1 MIAFGVDSDVFNMK
15 LLFKIRPKGSSVL
28 KGCGSTL
35 YVLSVL
41 VSPVEAL
48 DARFVSHRTHILMLE
63 RACLWVSNLN
73 NQVVYDLE
81 ARDRSLWPLFVP
93 KYRLNIKGEVQGR
106 ISQPLDPKSP
116 FPTLALPRGHEVLF
130 ELGFPKR

>member
-15 LLFKIRPKGSSVL
+15 VLCKIRPKGSSVL

-35 YVLSVL
+35 YVFCVL

-48 DARFVSHRTHILMLE
+48 DARFVSHRTHILTLE
-63 RACLWVSNLN
+63 SACLWVRNLN
-73 NQVVYDLE
+73 NQVVSDLE

-93 KYRLNIKGEVQGR
+93 KHRLNIKG
-106 ISQPLDPKSP
+106 
-116 FPTLALPRGHEVLF
+116 
-130 ELGFPKR
+130 